1 MIKRV
6 FFLIIISLLY
16 ACQEK
21 KKPQFDEEAYIK
33 QVEKEKK
40 EVVEPFELPSK
51 VDEEMTKQGEM
62 IFTSKCTICHQI
74 ETKLVG
80 PKLKGVTE
88 RRKPEWIMNM
98 MLDPDR
104 MIKEDSIAKNL
115 TKEYPSSMTNQNLT
129 KEEARAVLEYL
140 RTQK

>member
-1 MIKRV
+1 MIKRI
-6 FFLIIISLLY
+6 FFLIIISFLY

-40 EVVEPFELPSK
+40 EVITQVELSSK
-51 VDEEMTKQGEM
+51 IDEEMVKQGEM
-62 IFTSKCTICHQI
+62 IFVSKCTLCHQI
-74 ETKLVG
+74 ETKAIG

-98 MLDPDR
+98 VLDPDR

-115 TKEYPSSMTNQNLT
+115 TKEYPSPMTNQNLT

-140 RTQK
+140 RTKK